1 MRLLRRITL
10 LAAGAAY
17 RGPAF
22 LQHVCALRGNGHS
35 RKKAPRVAAL
45 TVCSVLSCWILV
57 GCEEDVVT
65 VLGTDRA
72 YSLYGVL
79 SPQLDSQW
87 VRVFPVENRLE
98 PEAHKE
104 LDAEFVST
112 DLQTGEEH
120 RWRDS
125 VIIDA
130 FGQRAHVFWA
140 PFVAAYDREYRL
152 RVRRSDG
159 AETSVTVEIPPQTD
173 MVLQEANVTST
184 SVVMPVLIEGGAPR
198 LLQVEVVYGV
208 GYRPAGLANPAS
220 DEVVVPYPERANA
233 TAGGWVVPVNLDE
246 DYHAVRDSLER
257 RIERPV
263 DRDFGI
269 LLNLVS
275 LRLIVANDEWNPPD
289 GIFDADVLVQP
300 GTLSNVMNGFGFVGG
315 GYRQE
320 LEWTPPGDV
329 SRAAGFRAS
338 ME

>member
-1 MRLLRRITL
+1 MRRIIS
-10 LAAGAAY
+10 LAVGAAY
-17 RGPAF
+17 RGSTFVRQVPP
-22 LQHVCALRGNGHS
+22 LGGKDHVWS
-35 RKKAPRVAAL
+35 KAPRVAAL
-45 TVCSVLSCWILV
+45 TVCTVLSCWILV
-57 GCEEDVVT
+57 GCEEDVVA
-65 VLGTDRA
+65 VLGTERA

-98 PEAHKE
+98 PEAREE

-112 DLQTGEEH
+112 NLQSGEEH
-120 RWRDS
+120 LWRDS

-140 PFVAAYDREYRL
+140 PFAAAYDRDYRL

-159 AETSVTVEIPPQTD
+159 VETSVTVEIPPQTD

-184 SVVMPVLIEGGAPR
+184 SVVIPVLIEGGAPR
-198 LLQVEVVYGV
+198 LLQVEVVYNV
-208 GYRPAGLANPAS
+208 GYRPAGSANPSS
-220 DEVVVPYPERANA
+220 DEVIVPYPDRANA
-233 TAGGWVVPVNLDE
+233 TEGGWVVPVNLDE
-246 DYHAVRDSLER
+246 DFHAVRDSLER

-275 LRLIVANDEWNPPD
+275 LRLIVANVEWNPPD
-289 GIFDADVLVQP
+289 GLFDADVLVQP
-300 GTLSNVMNGFGFVGG
+300 GTLSNVINGFGFVGG

-329 SRAAGFRAS
+329 SKAAGFRAS